1 MITDLPDI
9 PRLLTALAEWSACV
23 VYIALMPRRFGMV
36 RTALL
41 VLVGLAALVGVQTL
55 AGNLPLSLWAV
66 GMTLAALT
74 MYLLL
79 LAAADTDA
87 RGAGDLLARA
97 FVLAELVA
105 SLEWQLD
112 RYLFSGTQ
120 WGTGRLALALGSFGV
135 VLTIAYLVERR
146 NFPNGRHLRVD
157 SHMLAGAL
165 SIALVT
171 FFMSNLS
178 FVITDTPFSA
188 DSGPEIFY
196 VRTLVDFAGFV
207 ALYASRS
214 QQLQVRRTSELR
226 AMNAVLR
233 SQHESYL
240 QSRHQMESVNAR
252 YHDLKQYITAMRAE
266 TDAPVRAALVDQ
278 LEASIQG
285 YDETAV
291 DTGNAVADTML
302 SSKMAAANADDI
314 TISYVVDGTL
324 LDFMDPMPI
333 VTIFGNALD
342 NAIEASRRVA
352 DPDKRL
358 IRVAVFRRDQFIMM
372 RFENYFEG
380 ELQLRDGVPQTTKAE
395 AQEHGYGIRN
405 IRQAA
410 QGYGGSVTVRREGSW
425 FVLRLLIPVPP
436 AHDDASEHL
445 AGPELARAP
454 GSAEPVPAPVP
465 GNADPTP
472 DRPSRDG
479 ARSRRVAGTGARPA
493 S

>member
-1 MITDLPDI
+1 MTDALPEI
-9 PRLLTALAEWSACV
+9 PRLLTALAEWSACL
-23 VYIALMPRRFGMV
+23 VYIAVLPRRFGV
-36 RTALL
+36 TRTALL
-41 VLVGLAALVGVQTL
+41 VLLGLAALVGVQTL

-66 GMTLAALT
+66 GMSLAALT
-74 MYLLL
+74 MFLLL
-79 LAAADTDA
+79 WATTDTDA

-112 RYLFSGTQ
+112 RHFYSGTE
-120 WGTGRLALALGSFGV
+120 WGLGRISLAVAIFAVILSAAL
-135 VLTIAYLVERR
+135 LLERR
-146 NFPNGRHLRVD
+146 NFPAGQRIRVD
-157 SHMLAGAL
+157 WHMLAGAL

-178 FVITDTPFSA
+178 FVISDSPFSS

-196 VRTLVDFAGFV
+196 IRTLVDLAGFI

-214 QQLQVRRTSELR
+214 QQLQVRRTSEVR

-240 QSRHQMESVNAR
+240 QSRHQMEAVNAR
-252 YHDLKQYITAMRAE
+252 YHDLKQYIAAMRAE

-302 SSKMAAANADDI
+302 SSKIAVANADGI
-314 TISYVVDGTL
+314 TISYVVDGAL

-342 NAIEASRRVA
+342 NAIEATRIV
-352 DPDKRL
+352 DQTEQRL
-358 IRVAVFRRDQFIMM
+358 IQVAVFQRDQFIML
-372 RFENYFEG
+372 RFKNYFGG

-395 AQEHGYGIRN
+395 AQEHGYGLRN

-410 QGYGGSVTVRREGSW
+410 ASYGGSATVRVEDGW
-425 FVLRLLIPVPP
+425 FVLRILIPAPTPVEP
-436 AHDDASEHL
+436 ADADETT
-445 AGPELARAP
+445 
-454 GSAEPVPAPVP
+454 SA
-465 GNADPTP
+465 TP
-472 DRPSRDG
+472 DRNPAPAPTST
-479 ARSRRVAGTGARPA
+479 RRQPQDRHVSA
-493 S
+493 